1 MTYSFVTNNMATS
14 RITWSSAMIPLRY
27 DQPKLLESI
36 VDEFGWFEGR
46 LLWRVTDEVELRP
59 VDNDHLT
66 VVMNRYLL
74 SLACIVTVLKEYE
87 EPSSFVPR
95 GASYQFLESEENE
108 NRWSSGSL
116 VVTKKQIITNYI
128 DQEGDTGTYIVEY

>member
-1 MTYSFVTNNMATS
+1 MATS